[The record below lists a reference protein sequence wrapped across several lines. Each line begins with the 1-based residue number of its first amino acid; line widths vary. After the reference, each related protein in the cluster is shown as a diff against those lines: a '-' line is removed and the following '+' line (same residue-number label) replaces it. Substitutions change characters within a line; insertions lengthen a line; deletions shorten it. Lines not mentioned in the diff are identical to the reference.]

1 MPKEKRSWMNRFA
14 LPSAAALALWAVCAQ
29 ATQQGQQAI
38 KNWKQADN
46 CARQAQTAYPNFD
59 ADSNAK
65 RDAKL
70 KACLNLYQLAPREP
84 FAQPG
89 AR

>member
-1 MPKEKRSWMNRFA
+1 MKRLVLA
-14 LPSAAALALWAVCAQ
+14 LAAAIVINCAGAQ

-38 KNWKQADN
+38 RSWKQADN
-46 CARQAQTAYPNFD
+46 CARQAQAAFPNFD

-70 KACLNLYQLAPREP
+70 KACLNANNLAPREP
-84 FAQPG
+84 LSSPG
-89 AR
+89 QR

>member
-1 MPKEKRSWMNRFA
+1 MKRFA
-14 LPSAAALALWAVCAQ
+14 VPLATALALWAASAH
-29 ATQQGQQAI
+29 ATQQGQQAM
-38 KNWKQADN
+38 KNWKQMDN
-46 CARQAQTAYPNFD
+46 CAKQAQTAYPNFD

-70 KACLNLYQLAPREP
+70 NACLNLYQLPPREP
-84 FAQPG
+84 FGQPG